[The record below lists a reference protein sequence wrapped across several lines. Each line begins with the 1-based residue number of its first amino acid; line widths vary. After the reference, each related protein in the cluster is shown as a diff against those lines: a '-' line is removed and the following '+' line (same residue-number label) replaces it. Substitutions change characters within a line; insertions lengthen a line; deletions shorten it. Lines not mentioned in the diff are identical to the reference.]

1 MAMFTTSDGC
11 PIAYTIHS
19 ARIPNPPRM
28 VLIHSLA
35 LDSSIWDGVVE
46 RLAGRAEILT
56 YDCRGHGRS
65 GRQAGRFTTE
75 LFARDLLELIDH
87 VGWQKVIIAGCSMGG
102 CVVQAFAGQYASRVA
117 ALALI
122 DTTAWY
128 GEAEPKN
135 RRHPAATAAAQGLAG
150 LVDFQM
156 TRWFGD
162 AFRAA
167 HPESRGA
174 AIGGFLLNDLACSA
188 ASGIPLVDAH

>member
-1 MAMFTTSDGC
+1 MFTALRGC
-11 PIAYTIHS
+11 PIAHWVHS
-19 ARIPNPPRM
+19 CRMPNPTGLVP
-28 VLIHSLA
+28 IYSLTLA
-35 LDSSIWDGVVE
+35 SSIWDGVVE

-75 LFARDLLELIDH
+75 LFARDLLELLDH

-128 GEAEPKN
+128 G
-135 RRHPAATAAAQGLAG
+135 
-150 LVDFQM
+150 D
-156 TRWFGD
+156 D
-162 AFRAA
+162 A
-167 HPESRGA
+167 P
-174 AIGGFLLNDLACSA
+174 
-188 ASGIPLVDAH
+188 